1 MKLQATR
8 TTILFKKDFIANF
21 IVSGKCFQRFLE
33 LLLLGIFAMD
43 GIVSIIQRIKLLQRI
58 KNLIYLTFFSLQ
70 CSLLTPLKTE
80 NLWFSNVL
88 MGPNKNMG
96 KKRVRLMFLSYRN
109 R

>member
-1 MKLQATR
+1 MFSEIFRAT
-8 TTILFKKDFIANF
+8 T
-21 IVSGKCFQRFLE
+21 
-33 LLLLGIFAMD
+33 LGIFAMD

-58 KNLIYLTFFSLQ
+58 KNLTYLTLFSLQ
-70 CSLLTPLKTE
+70 CSLLIPLKTE
-80 NLWFSNVL
+80 NLWFFNVF